1 MLDPEARSVRWATY
15 AVSVLGGAALWEFA
29 GRRANAAVAAPLSAT
44 LLRLWEMIETG
55 ELRASLG
62 GSLALFVAG
71 FGIALLTALTFGLL
85 LSRARV
91 LRVALSDYILLV
103 NAMPMVALI
112 PFILSIFGLE
122 LGAKVLVVFLFC
134 FFPIL
139 YNTIEG
145 ADSVRPELIE
155 VARSYRSGEWAIW
168 RDVML
173 PGTFPYAMTGVR
185 QAIGR
190 GLVGVV
196 AAEFFL
202 SASGIGQLLMTSGRN
217 FDTAG
222 LLATVLVITLLGV
235 ALMALGRALERDRA
249 GAAPGSGQRRD
260 AASGG
265 RHAPGGG
272 RGAPDRG
279 RLGHADRPR
288 HGPREA
294 RRPPAAALR
303 ERALRDADG
312 RHPAAAH
319 HLVRLQLRGA
329 ARDGGLRRVLPD
341 RDERRRRSA
350 LRPGRV
356 PGGGPRL
363 PRALDRRLVRNHAAV
378 LPAVPAGRR
387 APRGRARAG
396 GRRGGGVLHLHR
408 WSRLFHPLP
417 VADLPPRR
425 RLRRRAAARRLRR
438 RDGRAHRLVDAA
450 ALALVP
456 DRRQRRLTQHGRSA
470 PALRDPSPGSSRWIR
485 AIVRTRQAPDRG
497 IASRHRPAS
506 FPHLP
511 RRLM

>member
-44 LLRLWEMIETG
+44 RLRLWEMIETG

-71 FGIALLTALTFGLL
+71 FGIALLTALPFGLL

-145 ADSVRPELIE
+145 ADSVRP
-155 VARSYRSGEWAIW
+155 
-168 RDVML
+168 
-173 PGTFPYAMTGVR
+173 
-185 QAIGR
+185 

-235 ALMALGRALERDRA
+235 ALMAVGHALEDRFTTWRGLA
-249 GAAPGSGQRRD
+249 G
-260 AASGG
+260 
-265 RHAPGGG
+265 
-272 RGAPDRG
+272 
-279 RLGHADRPR
+279 
-288 HGPREA
+288 
-294 RRPPAAALR
+294 
-303 ERALRDADG
+303 
-312 RHPAAAH
+312 
-319 HLVRLQLRGA
+319 
-329 ARDGGLRRVLPD
+329 
-341 RDERRRRSA
+341 
-350 LRPGRV
+350 
-356 PGGGPRL
+356 
-363 PRALDRRLVRNHAAV
+363 
-378 LPAVPAGRR
+378 
-387 APRGRARAG
+387 
-396 GRRGGGVLHLHR
+396 
-408 WSRLFHPLP
+408 
-417 VADLPPRR
+417 
-425 RLRRRAAARRLRR
+425 
-438 RDGRAHRLVDAA
+438 
-450 ALALVP
+450 
-456 DRRQRRLTQHGRSA
+456 
-470 PALRDPSPGSSRWIR
+470 
-485 AIVRTRQAPDRG
+485 
-497 IASRHRPAS
+497 
-506 FPHLP
+506 
-511 RRLM
+511 